1 MPLIWPLRVHLSLEN
16 PTDRQI
22 YEYLQTIPKGQRA
35 NYIRQVLAAACTG
48 ETAASI
54 TEFSTPPPAVPT
66 QTRTTLTF

>member
-22 YEYLQTIPKGQRA
+22 YEHLQTIPKGQRA

-48 ETAASI
+48 ATAASI
-54 TEFSTPPPAVPT
+54 TEFSASPTALPT
-66 QTRTTLTF
+66 QTRPSLTF